1 MNEKEKQERL
11 LRLMEEEQKVLH
23 SGDESQPQVNK
34 PADSPRPAPSAGGT
48 LDQPTYNK
56 PKPSQRNKESEILNW
71 LKETEQKRA
80 KDRKETM
87 AVLRQI
93 ASKKTVGLDPF
104 EKIAFMF
111 FMILTTSFL
120 SQILKGL

>member
-1 MNEKEKQERL
+1 
-11 LRLMEEEQKVLH
+11 MEEEQKVLH

-93 ASKKTVGLDPF
+93 ASKKTDF
-104 EKIAFMF
+104 ID
-111 FMILTTSFL
+111 ITSRIKSLFRPKKEVAL
-120 SQILKGL
+120 SN